1 MAKKAE
7 LKAVLSMDMSPF
19 SRSAARALAT
29 GKALA
34 RQFAR
39 NPVKMIATGAFLG
52 AEKAVRGMGSA
63 FGNMAG
69 RAGRAMTGL
78 YAKIAAVAGVAG
90 FAKGIEGAYAFG
102 SELQDMHDRTGI
114 AVEKLVV
121 LTQAL
126 KDNGIEFGA
135 LVPAIKKMQANA
147 KKAGF

>member
-39 NPVKMIATGAFLG
+39 NPVKLLATGAFLG

-78 YAKIAAVAGVAG
+78 YVDGVL
-90 FAKGIEGAYAFG
+90 KQTSTVTVDFG
-102 SELQDMHDRTGI
+102 SPAFQVGLYFSPLAVFTGN
-114 AVEKLVV
+114 V
-121 LTQAL
+121 LDVRLAQ
-126 KDNGIEFGA
+126 
-135 LVPAIKKMQANA
+135 VYC
-147 KKAGF
+147 